1 MPEEQNPSPS
11 SESKPT
17 SRPVSLR
24 LGPYYY
30 DLLEK
35 FMKQYNIKSKSQ
47 AIRKM
52 MEDGAKANNIG

>member
-1 MPEEQNPSPS
+1 MPEEQSPS
-11 SESKPT
+11 QSLEPKPK
-17 SRPVSLR
+17 SQPVSLR

-47 AIRKM
+47 AIRQM
-52 MEDGAKANNIG
+52 IEDGAKANNI

>member
-1 MPEEQNPSPS
+1 MSEEQNPN
-11 SESKPT
+11 SEPKAQPKL
-17 SRPVSLR
+17 VSLR
-24 LGPYYY
+24 LRPYYY

-47 AIRKM
+47 AIRQM